1 MTTPSSSIGIPS
13 SPAANRRRIS
23 SAAIHDLETPRPP
36 GGWNSLER
44 FASSYHR
51 STTFFRLDA
60 TGSPASSV
68 PRHGT
73 SFRPRIPDFGGDAAE
88 HAVADDDEET
98 ALLSSRGSRRS
109 TYYRGSEAGGD
120 YDDHFAQFRGAASPK
135 LHPGL
140 GVDDGYET
148 VRMGS
153 RRASLL
159 VEGSGPELLIKEV
172 EDESG
177 NIIEVVIGQVVPRLV
192 CSAVDGRARRHRRSS
207 IRLIFWWG
215 SGCCLCLL
223 HSNTAG
229 GFWGPLFCHS
239 AGL

>member
-13 SPAANRRRIS
+13 SPASNRRRVS
-23 SAAIHDLETPRPP
+23 SAAMHDLEEPRPP

-44 FASSYHR
+44 FASSYQR
-51 STTFFRLDA
+51 STTFFLLDA
-60 TGSPASSV
+60 AASPASSV

-73 SFRPRIPDFGGDAAE
+73 SFRPRIPDFGDDEGE

-109 TYYRGSEAGGD
+109 TNYREGEAGGD
-120 YDDHFAQFRGAASPK
+120 YDDHFAQFRGAVSPK
-135 LHPGL
+135 PPFGL
-140 GVDDGYET
+140 GGDEGYAT

-159 VEGSGPELLIKEV
+159 VEGSGPELLFKEV

-177 NIIEVVIGQVVPRLV
+177 NIIEVVVGQVLPQIGVR
-192 CSAVDGRARRHRRSS
+192 
-207 IRLIFWWG
+207 
-215 SGCCLCLL
+215 CC
-223 HSNTAG
+223 
-229 GFWGPLFCHS
+229 
-239 AGL
+239 